1 MYGTLLVGT
10 AGSGKSLLTKVISDF
25 LKSKDLHA
33 ITVNL
38 DPGVFT
44 LPYEPEVDIRNLI
57 TVSEIM
63 EKYSLGPNGAMIMAS
78 DLLAV
83 KLDEIND
90 EIAQLKPDYVLVD
103 TPGQMELFAFRA
115 SGPYVAR
122 ELDFDRKLVL
132 YLFDAVFSNDPL
144 NFISNLFLFTAIYN
158 RFLFPQCPV
167 LSKIDLL
174 PAKEI
179 EKMVLWSQDPDE
191 LELAVQRQLTG
202 SSRLIS
208 KDLLD
213 AIVRLDLTFAL
224 MPVSAIT
231 HEGLV
236 DLDAVLQRQFR
247 GGEEIF

>member
-1 MYGTLLVGT
+1 MYGILLIGT
-10 AGSGKSLLTKVISDF
+10 AGSGKSLLTKVFSDF
-25 LKSKDLHA
+25 LKARDLYTV
-33 ITVNL
+33 TVNL
-38 DPGVFT
+38 DPGVLS

-57 TVSEIM
+57 TVNEIM

-90 EIAQLKPDYVLVD
+90 EIAQLRPDYVLVD

-115 SGPYVAR
+115 SGPYIAR
-122 ELDFDRKLVL
+122 ELDIDRKLVL

-144 NFISNLFLFTAIYN
+144 NFISNLFLFAAVYN
-158 RFLFPQCPV
+158 RFLLPQYPV

-174 PAKEI
+174 PVTEI
-179 EKMVLWSQDPDE
+179 EKIVLWSQDPAE

-202 SSRLIS
+202 NSRLIS
-208 KDLLD
+208 RDILEAL
-213 AIVRLDLTFAL
+213 VRLGLTFTL
-224 MPVSAIT
+224 VPVSATT
-231 HEGLV
+231 HEGLIN
-236 DLDAVLQRQFR
+236 LDAALQRQFR